1 MRGYAIP
8 GSIRGRRFS
17 EACRDWL
24 GSSFFGFSRFTL
36 LASMMAGLFTFAP
49 ATASADSVD
58 DLAQVCSGCHGEKG
72 VPIDKS
78 IPVIWGQRREYILKE
93 LLDFKTGHRKN
104 ETMAGIVESLSKTDM
119 EALATYFSKQ
129 QWPKLDQPAAPADV
143 AHQAQEVFS
152 ALNCRGCHQDHFQGD
167 YVRPSL
173 RGQQEDYLLKTM
185 TDFHTGERNNYPGMV
200 ALMKSLDESQLKPV
214 AAYLAGLPPEVPV
227 AGE

>member
-1 MRGYAIP
+1 
-8 GSIRGRRFS
+8 
-17 EACRDWL
+17 
-24 GSSFFGFSRFTL
+24 
-36 LASMMAGLFTFAP
+36 MMAGLFTFAP